1 VTDSVAPHSQLL
13 PTDLARLP
21 VLLAYTQQLDL
32 RRWLEQPKRGIATL
46 VLATC
51 WLVLAWHGSG
61 RPEHAALLNEPLLWT
76 LIGRDR
82 PPSTSTLLRALC
94 HFSAHA
100 VRRAV
105 ETSYLATLEGSCGRL
120 WVSLDSHQM
129 PYYGRLRRDQF
140 LKGWSGNHSRALRGY
155 RLYLAVEVNTGQ
167 VVTFLLVRG
176 GAKDARLGPVLAAHV
191 RQLLG
196 RRLAGV
202 VGDCGFSSHG
212 SLVAMRRLRI
222 PFIFGFGRSPQVTAR
237 LKALSRQ
244 QLVALRA
251 GGAIRLGDC
260 PWDDRL
266 CLFRRRHP
274 HADGQAWPLGVC
286 HQPAFLR
293 SSTVGHAVPQARQ
306 SGADHRRTAQRSRFG
321 PPRQLP
327 PGPQS
332 CGRGLPLVGDKPG
345 HWPSVG
351 RGLQRAHHDSRTAG
365 VPTST
370 RSRLGHLHL
379 RASDRSSATDRPWQ
393 FQSAPEIDLD
403 PPRRANRGLSS
414 NRRIYVSAT
423 LLVPYCPGWVA
434 GSG

>member
-1 VTDSVAPHSQLL
+1 
-13 PTDLARLP
+13 LP

-61 RPEHAALLNEPLLWT
+61 RPEHASLLNEPLLWS

-82 PPSTSTLLRALC
+82 PPSTSTLLRALR

-155 RLYLAVEVNTGQ
+155 RLYLAVDVNTGQ
-167 VVTFLLVRG
+167 VVTFMLVRG
-176 GAKDARLGPVLAAHV
+176 GAKDARLGPVLAAHL

-212 SLVAMRRLRI
+212 SLAAMRRLRI
-222 PFIFGFGRSPQVTAR
+222 PFIFGFGRSPQVKAR

-244 QLVALRA
+244 QLVALRD

-266 CLFRRRHP
+266 CLFAVGTRTPTDKRGP
-274 HADGQAWPLGVC
+274 WVYVTS
-286 HQPAFLR
+286 LR
-293 SSTVGHAVPQARQ
+293 SYG
-306 SGADHRRTAQRSRFG
+306 
-321 PPRQLP
+321 PRQLAMLYRKR
-327 PGPQS
+327 
-332 CGRGLPLVGDKPG
+332 GRVEQTIDELRNG
-345 HWPSVG
+345 H
-351 RGLQRAHHDSRTAG
+351 
-365 VPTST
+365 
-370 RSRLGHLHL
+370 
-379 RASDRSSATDRPWQ
+379 
-393 FQSAPEIDLD
+393 DLD
-403 PPRRANRGLSS
+403 HLVSYRLAPNRVAVGFRLLARNLAIGHQLAEASNAPIMIREPLAFRLQHVQGLGIFTCQRRTVRLRPISPGNFSQRLKLTWT
-414 NRRIYVSAT
+414 RRVVQIAV
-423 LLVPYCPGWVA
+423 
-434 GSG
+434 